1 MWAVPVIVL
10 VISLVLN
17 VGPSFSSCTTR
28 VRVQDLGCHM
38 HWSCSDINTTTTT
51 FTVQTKIQGAEWQ
64 NVSHCFQISSYS
76 CDVSQVFKSFEL
88 FNFVML
94 GLNQGHGNMNWTST
108 ELCDPVKD
116 PNASFSPPSLS
127 LYLNEQQLWVEVIFP
142 CAPNVVCQ
150 DEDYE
155 EEEGDEK
162 DTPTCCTITDIL
174 PQNTTVTLYNKHNM
188 NENQT
193 HTMMV
198 EGSPWKLPFLGLS
211 PGQEYCAVAHYAS
224 SPLSDPQCIH
234 VPLLENPN
242 LLVLA
247 LCGVF
252 IALLLLIG
260 LVLRRWWSWCAST
273 DLKLPQSLMSVQSL
287 DQEGSI
293 VDEPRQPA
301 IEEEESIA
309 YLSIISLNNTLETS
323 FLRTSSVPQSVYPHL
338 QSLEARYYTTTI
350 LQNRIYN
357 ENVDTDYLFR
367 GLETDGVSDPAPS
380 VYYQWPRWSSLPAL
394 KTGMVCLLGNVL
406 SSEDSV
412 IPLSSVRVA
421 GVHLAKTESD
431 HSFTVFPSLYCDRD

>member
-1 MWAVPVIVL
+1 MGFPT
-10 VISLVLN
+10 
-17 VGPSFSSCTTR
+17 CTPA
-28 VRVQDLGCHM
+28 C
-38 HWSCSDINTTTTT
+38 SCSYQSVNHVTAYDHANRAQKRKQNETGQMNTEKQI
-51 FTVQTKIQGAEWQ
+51 FTA
-64 NVSHCFQISSYS
+64 
-76 CDVSQVFKSFEL
+76 
-88 FNFVML
+88 
-94 GLNQGHGNMNWTST
+94 
-108 ELCDPVKD
+108 
-116 PNASFSPPSLS
+116 NASFSPPSLS

-234 VPLLENPN
+234 VPLLGKQCS
-242 LLVLA
+242 VQ
-247 LCGVF
+247 F
-252 IALLLLIG
+252 IN
-260 LVLRRWWSWCAST
+260 
-273 DLKLPQSLMSVQSL
+273 MSVQSL

-309 YLSIISLNNTLETS
+309 YVSIISLNNTLETS

-394 KTGMVCLLGNVL
+394 KTGMSSTVICFIFITVAKCVQLEVWGLKRRARLLTFANT
-406 SSEDSV
+406 
-412 IPLSSVRVA
+412 VR
-421 GVHLAKTESD
+421 KTNTALINEAD
-431 HSFTVFPSLYCDRD
+431 